1 MPATISDDSIAVL
14 GMVADQLNLTPDI
27 AVEVMET
34 LQGRALPDTAD
45 VAVNATVQAIFHTY
59 RPHGDVIPFAEQRLE
74 ERSTFAERVQEE
86 IRARARAPGPLRTA
100 FGNGLA
106 TMLGFVGLGGL
117 LRS

>member
-27 AVEVMET
+27 AVEVGE
-34 LQGRALPDTAD
+34 QIEGRALPDTSDA
-45 VAVNATVQAIFHTY
+45 AANAILQAILHTHW
-59 RPHGDVIPFAEQRLE
+59 PHGDVIPLVEQRLE
-74 ERSTFAERVQEE
+74 ARSTFSARVQEE

-100 FGNGLA
+100 LGNGFA